1 MTNPEFLSFFLLQ
14 NIDSTISSVGVAKP
28 DKRVYFEAFRRVIS
42 QHPSLFKDVTKG
54 VAVDGYENESDNI
67 EEMIGPYWVHI
78 GDDFVKDVVAAKTL
92 GMRSIWATELIQ
104 EKLQKQQR
112 QKEQAEITNSEKTK
126 KKNVEEFVQ
135 EVSEMKVIEMPVGAD
150 NYLADSIQREF
161 VDAVVDDF
169 ADLVSTLSEWHEE
182 GKRTVGLQQQPSDA
196 GFREAETSEIIGS
209 SSPNNE
215 DNPLSVVLPDF
226 KVNVQSEAV
235 SGMISSS
242 NINGKTPPSI
252 TTSQSRVF
260 RLVRDDCK
268 MDIPAPLLDR
278 DTRKMKDVLEMAQRD
293 KSSGVFSFPMD
304 EIQALREGS
313 LVLMIDVVDADIRFS
328 REIFVGMTVEEVL
341 ALTNQNPLTLSL
353 SMKKAA
359 ADTGFD
365 LF

>member
-1 MTNPEFLSFFLLQ
+1 M
-14 NIDSTISSVGVAKP
+14 DS
-28 DKRVYFEAFRRVIS
+28 D
-42 QHPSLFKDVTKG
+42 
-54 VAVDGYENESDNI
+54 ENESNNI

-104 EKLQKQQR
+104 EKLQKQQK
-112 QKEQAEITNSEKTK
+112 QKEQGGTTMSEKTK
-126 KKNVEEFVQ
+126 TKDVEEFVQ

-161 VDAVVDDF
+161 VDAVVDNF
-169 ADLVSTLSEWHEE
+169 ADLASTLSEWHVE
-182 GKRTVGLQQQPSDA
+182 GKRAAELQRQAPDT
-196 GFREAETSEIIGS
+196 GFREADIVGS
-209 SSPNNE
+209 SPPNN
-215 DNPLSVVLPDF
+215 DNNPFSVVLPD
-226 KVNVQSEAV
+226 VEVTVQSEAV
-235 SGMISSS
+235 VDTISSS
-242 NINGKTPPSI
+242 HINGKKLPAATTP
-252 TTSQSRVF
+252 QSRVF

-268 MDIPAPLLDR
+268 MDVPAPLLDR
-278 DTRKMKDVLEMAQRD
+278 DKRNMKDVLETAQRD

-304 EIQALREGS
+304 EIQAFREGK

-328 REIFVGMTVEEVL
+328 REIFVEMTVEEVL
-341 ALTNQNPLTLSL
+341 ALSSQNPLTLSL